1 MHAMKFSELV
11 NRVKGRVGVVEA
23 TAAVDPEV
31 VRVCEDSR
39 KVRAGDLFVARGGT
53 KSDGG
58 RFVADAVARGAVA
71 EISAEGVDVGGSVA
85 VARMQNAN
93 LGVALLAHELAENP
107 TAGMKMLAVTGTK
120 GKTTVAYLVRSIL
133 RAAGTS
139 CGLVG
144 TVEIDDGKRVV
155 PAEMTTPGAVEL
167 VDLFVRMRE
176 HGTQACVMEVSSHA
190 LHQQR
195 TAGINFGVAMFTNLT
210 GDHLDYHKT
219 MEEYAAAKALLFE
232 GLEARATGVVNVD
245 DAWAQRMV
253 AGCRTSVVRYGV
265 DRPADWSASIEQM
278 TSAGTEM
285 VVTGPRGQ
293 EARIRSPLVG
303 KHNVYNT
310 LCAIAGCRAM
320 GVPMEAVVR
329 GLEGMAGVPGRLQA
343 VRGSGEGELP
353 FQVLVDYAH
362 THDSLKNVLTAVR
375 GTMNSGG
382 GGRLICVFGCG
393 GDRDR
398 TKRPRMALVAQELAD
413 LVIVTSDNPRTE
425 QPVAII
431 DEVCAG
437 FRGEWRTSGRVV
449 VEMDRRTA
457 IQRAVGLA
465 QAGDVVVIAGKGH
478 ENYQIIGTT
487 KHHFDDVEEAAAALA
502 ARGL

>member
-1 MHAMKFSELV
+1 MRGMKFSELV

-23 TAAVDPEV
+23 AGAGDPEV

-53 KSDGG
+53 KADGG
-58 RFVADAVARGAVA
+58 TFVADALARGAVA
-71 EISAEGVDVGGSVA
+71 VVSAEGVDVAARVA
-85 VARMQNAN
+85 VARVKDTN
-93 LGVALLAHELAENP
+93 LGVALLAHELAGNP
-107 TAGMKMLAVTGTK
+107 TAGMKMIGVTGTK

-133 RAAGTS
+133 RAAGTT

-144 TVEIDDGKRVV
+144 TVEIDDGKAAA

-167 VDLFVRMRE
+167 VDLFVRMRDN
-176 HGTQACVMEVSSHA
+176 GVKACVMEVSSHA
-190 LHQQR
+190 LHQRR
-195 TAGINFGVAMFTNLT
+195 TAGIGFGVAMFTNLT

-219 MEEYAAAKALLFE
+219 MEDYAAAKALLFE
-232 GLEARATGVVNVD
+232 NLEAGATGVINVD

-253 AGCRTSVVRYGV
+253 AGCKTAVVRYGI
-265 DRPADWSASIEQM
+265 DRAADWSAAIESM

-285 VVTGPRGQ
+285 VVTGPRG
-293 EARIRSPLVG
+293 EGARIKSPLVG

-320 GVPMEAVVR
+320 GVPMAAIVR
-329 GLEGMAGVPGRLQA
+329 GLEEMTGVPGRLQA
-343 VRGSGEGELP
+343 VRGSGKGELP

-375 GTMNSGG
+375 GTMTGK
-382 GGRLICVFGCG
+382 GRLICVFGCG

-398 TKRPRMALVAQELAD
+398 TKRPKMAAVAQALAD
-413 LVIVTSDNPRTE
+413 LVLVTSDNPRTE

-431 DEVCAG
+431 EEVCAG
-437 FRGEWRTSGRVV
+437 FSGAWRTSGQVV

-457 IQRAVGLA
+457 IERAVGLA

-487 KHHFDDVEEAAAALA
+487 KHHFDDVEEAGAALA

>member
-1 MHAMKFSELV
+1 MRAMKFSELV

-23 TAAVDPEV
+23 TGAADPEV

-53 KSDGG
+53 KADGR

-71 EISAEGVDVGGSVA
+71 VISAEGVDVGGSVA
-85 VARMQNAN
+85 VARVQDTN
-93 LGVALLAHELAENP
+93 LGVALLAHELAGNP
-107 TAGMKMLAVTGTK
+107 TAGMKMVAVTGTK

-133 RAAGTS
+133 KAAGTS

-144 TVEIDDGKRVV
+144 TVEIDDGRTVV

-176 HGTQACVMEVSSHA
+176 NGTQACVMEVSSHA
-190 LHQQR
+190 LHQHR
-195 TAGINFGVAMFTNLT
+195 TAGIRFGTAMFTNLT

-232 GLEARATGVVNVD
+232 NLEAGATGVINVD

-253 AGCRTSVVRYGV
+253 AGCRTSVVRYGL
-265 DRPADWSASIEQM
+265 DRAADWSASIESM

-285 VVTGPRGQ
+285 VVSGPQGQ
-293 EARIRSPLVG
+293 GARIRSPLVG

-310 LCAIAGCRAM
+310 LCAVAGCRAT
-320 GVPMEAVVR
+320 GVPMAAIVR

-343 VRGSGEGELP
+343 VRGKGELP

-362 THDSLKNVLTAVR
+362 THDSLKNVLQAVR
-375 GTMNSGG
+375 GTMSSERGK
-382 GGRLICVFGCG
+382 GRLICVFGCG

-398 TKRPRMALVAQELAD
+398 TKRPKMAAVAQELAD
-413 LVIVTSDNPRTE
+413 LVVVTSDNPRTE

-431 DEVCAG
+431 EEVCAG
-437 FRGEWRTSGRVV
+437 FSGSWRTGGQVV

-457 IQRAVGLA
+457 IQRAIGLA

-487 KHHFDDVEEAAAALA
+487 KHHFDDVEEASAALA
-502 ARGL
+502 FRGL

>member
-1 MHAMKFSELV
+1 M
-11 NRVKGRVGVVEA
+11 
-23 TAAVDPEV
+23 AA
-31 VRVCEDSR
+31 
-39 KVRAGDLFVARGGT
+39 
-53 KSDGG
+53 
-58 RFVADAVARGAVA
+58 
-71 EISAEGVDVGGSVA
+71 I
-85 VARMQNAN
+85 
-93 LGVALLAHELAENP
+93 
-107 TAGMKMLAVTGTK
+107 
-120 GKTTVAYLVRSIL
+120 
-133 RAAGTS
+133 
-139 CGLVG
+139 
-144 TVEIDDGKRVV
+144 
-155 PAEMTTPGAVEL
+155 
-167 VDLFVRMRE
+167 
-176 HGTQACVMEVSSHA
+176 
-190 LHQQR
+190 
-195 TAGINFGVAMFTNLT
+195 
-210 GDHLDYHKT
+210 
-219 MEEYAAAKALLFE
+219 
-232 GLEARATGVVNVD
+232 
-245 DAWAQRMV
+245 
-253 AGCRTSVVRYGV
+253 
-265 DRPADWSASIEQM
+265 
-278 TSAGTEM
+278 
-285 VVTGPRGQ
+285 
-293 EARIRSPLVG
+293 
-303 KHNVYNT
+303 
-310 LCAIAGCRAM
+310 
-320 GVPMEAVVR
+320 VR

-343 VRGSGEGELP
+343 VRGKGELP

-431 DEVCAG
+431 NEVCAG